1 MHHCLIEKK
10 LVCAC
15 ACVRACAFA
24 LANPVNSWLHG
35 TLFPKRH
42 AFSEESHLAKHYER
56 FQGLCQFEQVARVG
70 EDGVYS
76 VSLGLCVLGE
86 VWFGRGEEGEE
97 RGVFHKMATHRFH

>member
-1 MHHCLIEKK
+1 MA
-10 LVCAC
+10 CASGAC
-15 ACVRACAFA
+15 VRVRARVRACVRACAFA

-86 VWFGRGEEGEE
+86 VWFGRGEEGGE
-97 RGVFHKMATHRFH
+97 GGIP